1 MAEPIL
7 CEINLEGEVLE
18 LGSFRFWAVP
28 RVGEAIA
35 LTLPGQDHD
44 DLFRV
49 LRVFHSAL
57 ESRESGDH
65 IKLVVTRDLNH
76 DA

>member
-7 CEINLEGEVLE
+7 CEVIQEGDILDI
-18 LGSFRFWAVP
+18 GSFRFIVAP
-28 RVGEAIA
+28 RVGEIISVS
-35 LTLPGQDHD
+35 LPDQNHD

-49 LRVFHSAL
+49 LRVMHSAL

-65 IKLVVTRDLNH
+65 IKLVVTRDLGI
-76 DA
+76 